1 MPLSPAF
8 TVSQSG
14 LTPNSLTVTDVS
26 TGSNVAIVARRVYV
40 QDAFGN
46 YLTGNGSVNYTAWA
60 LVDTS
65 ITLAIL
71 TEDIGA
77 NIRVD
82 WIDVNGSSVDTLNNN
97 YPLPEFNQQFTY
109 YLIQQQADT
118 PSIYQDN
125 NYKGNLSELWVNIV
139 AGINAVT
146 YGNDIAACQACF
158 SRATYMRLNENL
170 FF

>member
-1 MPLSPAF
+1 MPLTPAF

-14 LTPNSLTVTDVS
+14 LTPNSVSVQDTS
-26 TGSNVAIVARRVYV
+26 TGADAAITGRRIYIS
-40 QDAFGN
+40 QADGT
-46 YLTGNGSVNYTAWA
+46 YLTGNGTLTYTVWLLAN
-60 LVDTS
+60 TS

-82 WIDVNGSSVDTLNNN
+82 WIDVNGAILYTLNNN

-109 YLIQQQADT
+109 SLVQQQGLT
-118 PSIYQDN
+118 PGIYQDT
-125 NYKGNLSELWVNIV
+125 NYKGNLAELWVNIV

-146 YGNDIAACQACF
+146 YGNDIAAAQVCF